1 MRASSF
7 AGHTVSRAIA
17 YTAIRRFK
25 IKRYPTYTHP
35 ARVTNTAVRRATG
48 QVSTRPDG
56 DHGRT
61 RSRRRISSR
70 RQPSSG
76 EERESRLS

>member
-7 AGHTVSRAIA
+7 PGYGILR

-56 DHGRT
+56 DHGHSGLGAASQADV
-61 RSRRRISSR
+61 SRRAEGSARAV
-70 RQPSSG
+70 
-76 EERESRLS
+76 